1 MAFTIGEFSRMTGL
15 TIKTL
20 RFYHEKGVLIPTCT
34 DPNSGYRYYTE
45 RQLDRARVVVQL
57 RALEFSLEQIGEILA
72 KCDDESDLLA
82 QLERQ
87 KAAIVAKTQQYRE
100 IAKSLDRII
109 RTEREARMA
118 SQQSS
123 FGVEEKSLEPMLV
136 AGVRMKGKYSDCGKG
151 FAKIG
156 RSFGRHIAGK
166 PLMLH
171 YDSEYK
177 ESDADFEACMPVGKA
192 KEVDGISVRQI
203 PGGRCI
209 SLMHKGP
216 YDSLGRSYAKITS
229 YIKERKFEIL
239 MPTREVYI
247 KGPGMIFRGNPK
259 NYLTEIQMLVKG

>member
-1 MAFTIGEFSRMTGL
+1 MFTIGEFSRATGL

-20 RFYHEKGVLIPTCT
+20 RFYHEKGILVPACT
-34 DPNSGYRYYTE
+34 DPQSGYRYYGE
-45 RQLDRARVVVQL
+45 RQLDRARVIVQL

-72 KCDDESDLLA
+72 NCDDESDILE

-87 KAAIVAKTQQYRE
+87 KTALVAKARQYRD
-100 IAKSLDRII
+100 IVNSLDRII
-109 RTEREARMA
+109 HTEMEARMA
-118 SQQSS
+118 ARQTS
-123 FGVEEKSLEPMLV
+123 FEVEEKTLDPILI

-171 YDSEYK
+171 FDCEFK
-177 ESDADFEACMPVGKA
+177 ENDADFEACMPVRKA
-192 KEVDGISVRQI
+192 KEVDGVSVRQI
-203 PGGRCI
+203 PGGRCV
-209 SLMHKGP
+209 SLTHKGP

-229 YIKERKFEIL
+229 YIKEKKYEVL

-259 NYLTEIQMLVKG
+259 NYLTEIQMLVKS

>member
-1 MAFTIGEFSRMTGL
+1 MTGL

-20 RFYHEKGVLIPTCT
+20 RFYHEKGVLIPTYT
-34 DPNSGYRYYTE
+34 DPDSGYRYYTE

-72 KCDDESDLLA
+72 NCDDESDILV
-82 QLERQ
+82 QLEQQ
-87 KAAIVAKTQQYRE
+87 KAAIATKARQYRN
-100 IAKSLDRII
+100 IVNSLDRII
-109 RTEREARMA
+109 HTEREARMA

-123 FGVEEKSLEPMLV
+123 FEVEEKSLEPMLI

-166 PLMLH
+166 PLLLH

-177 ESDADFEACMPVGKA
+177 EDDADFEACMPVK
-192 KEVDGISVRQI
+192 KEKKVDGVSVRQI
-203 PGGRCI
+203 PGGRCV

-216 YDSLGRSYAKITS
+216 YDSLGRSYAKI
-229 YIKERKFEIL
+229 
-239 MPTREVYI
+239 
-247 KGPGMIFRGNPK
+247 
-259 NYLTEIQMLVKG
+259 

>member
-20 RFYHEKGVLIPTCT
+20 RFYHEQGVLVPACT
-34 DPNSGYRYYTE
+34 DPDTGYRYYTE

-72 KCDDESDLLA
+72 NCDDESDILI
-82 QLERQ
+82 QLEQQ
-87 KAAIVAKTQQYRE
+87 KAAIATKARQYRN
-100 IAKSLDRII
+100 IVNSLDRII
-109 RTEREARMA
+109 HTENEARMA

-123 FGVEEKSLEPMLV
+123 FEVEEKTLAPMLV
-136 AGVRMKGKYSDCGKG
+136 AGVRMKGKYSDCSGG

-156 RSFGRHIAGK
+156 RSFDRHIAGK

-171 YDSEYK
+171 YDCEYK
-177 ESDADFEACMPVGKA
+177 ENDADFEACMPVRKA
-192 KEVDGISVRQI
+192 KEVEGVSVRQL
-203 PGGRCI
+203 PGGRCVT
-209 SLMHKGP
+209 LMHKGP
-216 YDSLGRSYAKITS
+216 YDSLGRSYAKITT
-229 YIKERKFEIL
+229 YIKEKKYEVL